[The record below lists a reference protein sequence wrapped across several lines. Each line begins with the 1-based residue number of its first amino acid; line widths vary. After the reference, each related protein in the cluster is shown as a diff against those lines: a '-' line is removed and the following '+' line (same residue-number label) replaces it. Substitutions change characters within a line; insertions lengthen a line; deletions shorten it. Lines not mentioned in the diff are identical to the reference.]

1 MAQRSSSHRTLEA
14 ALVAILFL
22 AIGLGFL
29 VYGARPWSTELAS
42 RHGAGI
48 DAMMNFLLTTTG
60 AMFVIGHV
68 VLATLI
74 FQGALRGRVAL
85 RMASSRTER
94 RLALGL
100 GLLMAF
106 AAEGGVLAIGIPV
119 FKEYFGDI
127 PEDAVVIEVT
137 AQQFAWNVRY
147 RGPDGTFARTDPGL
161 ISIDNPIGIDA
172 SDPAAADDRLFINQ
186 LTVPVGRPV
195 HLVLKSRDVI
205 HSFFLPAHRVK
216 QDAVPGMTIDIWFFP
231 TREGSFEIPCT
242 ELCGLGHY
250 RMEGLLRVV
259 SESEYQQF
267 VAPAVADGQGG
278 AR

>member
-1 MAQRSSSHRTLEA
+1 MLDAG
-14 ALVAILFL
+14 LVAILFL

-48 DAMMNFLLTTTG
+48 DAMMNFLLIVTG
-60 AMFVIGHV
+60 VMFVAGHV
-68 VLATLI
+68 ILAALI
-74 FQGALRGRVAL
+74 VDGARRGKVSL
-85 RMASSRTER
+85 RMASEKTER

-119 FKEYFGDI
+119 FNEYFGDI
-127 PEDAVVIEVT
+127 PEDAVVVEVT

-147 RGPDGTFARTDPGL
+147 PGADATFGRTDPGL
-161 ISIDNPIGIDA
+161 ISIDNPIGRDA
-172 SDPAAADDRLFINQ
+172 NDPATADDQFYINQ
-186 LTVPVGRPV
+186 ITVPVGRPIHV
-195 HLVLKSRDVI
+195 VLKSRDVI
-205 HSFFLPAHRVK
+205 HSFFLPSHRVK

-231 TREGSFEIPCT
+231 TREGTFEIPCT

-250 RMEGLLRVV
+250 RMEGQLNVV
-259 SESEYQQF
+259 SEAEYQQF
-267 VAPAVADGQGG
+267 IQPPAAGN
-278 AR
+278 